1 MDSISYGRQYIDN
14 KDISSVTQSLKKE
27 KLTTGDQV
35 DKFEKKIKKYL
46 KCKYALTCNSGTSA
60 LFIAYQALG
69 TNKKSNIIMPAINF
83 VASYRV
89 AKFFSSKIYLSD
101 VDPVTGQM
109 TPKNLVECIK
119 KFNLKKIDIVNT
131 MYLGGNPFYI
141 KEFFKLKKKYNFLIL
156 EDSCHAFG
164 ARYYFKNKF
173 FQVGSCKH
181 ADISTFS
188 FHPLK
193 TITTGE
199 GGLITMNKVNYYKT
213 AKLVRSHG
221 IARDNDEYWKNKIEI
236 EGMNFRLSDIN
247 AALGISQLKKI
258 NFFLKKRKELSNKYN
273 FQLKKYHKF
282 IFGLSNEDNN
292 FYSSNHLK
300 ILHFNFKNLMCN
312 KDDIFNFFLKKKIYL
327 QFHYQSIKNYKIFN
341 SKSVK
346 LNGANKYIKTAIS
359 FPIHVNINDKELN
372 YIFKSIEQ
380 LIKKYQKNEKK

>member
-1 MDSISYGRQYIDN
+1 MAPISYGRQYIDN
-14 KDISSVTQSLKKE
+14 KDIFSVTQSLKKE
-27 KLTTGDQV
+27 KLTTGNQV

-69 TNKKSNIIMPAINF
+69 TNKKTNIIMPAINF
-83 VASYRV
+83 VASYRT
-89 AKFFSSKIYLSD
+89 ARFFSSKIYLSD

-141 KEFFKLKKKYNFLIL
+141 KEFFKLKKKYNFLLL

-164 ARYYFKNKF
+164 AKYYFKNKS

-199 GGLITMNKVNYYKT
+199 GGLITMNNVNYYKT

-221 IARDNDEYWKNKIEI
+221 IERNNDEYWKNKIEI

-247 AALGISQLKKI
+247 AALGISQLKKLKTFNYKRRQI
-258 NFFLKKRKELSNKYN
+258 AKKYDDFLKQFSDVFTLQKLSKSLTHSYQMYTCLIKPNLRSKFLNYMKQKGVEVSAH
-273 FQLKKYHKF
+273 FVPPLHKQYYLKKYTRGKLVNTEYLSRSIITLPIYPNLKNSELKF
-282 IFGLSNEDNN
+282 V
-292 FYSSNHLK
+292 
-300 ILHFNFKNLMCN
+300 FKT
-312 KDDIFNFFLKKKIYL
+312 
-327 QFHYQSIKNYKIFN
+327 IKNWY
-341 SKSVK
+341 
-346 LNGANKYIKTAIS
+346 
-359 FPIHVNINDKELN
+359 
-372 YIFKSIEQ
+372 
-380 LIKKYQKNEKK
+380 EKK